1 MSNPLKILVVDDSK
15 VSRAV
20 IIALIMTRLPH
31 ATIFEAGDGQAA
43 IETALR
49 EQPALAILD
58 INMPIMSGLEAA
70 EQILKQV
77 PQIRLAL
84 LTANAQDAMRQK
96 AQALNVPLFKKP
108 AKGEILDQILALL
121 EAP

>member
-31 ATIFEAGDGQAA
+31 ATVVEAGDGQAA
-43 IETALR
+43 VETATR
-49 EQPALAILD
+49 EQPDLAILD
-58 INMPIMSGLEAA
+58 INMPVMSGLEAA
-70 EQILKQV
+70 EQIQQHS
-77 PQIRLAL
+77 PHTRLAL

-108 AKGEILDQILALL
+108 AKGDVLDQILALL
-121 EAP
+121 EAA

>member
-15 VSRAV
+15 VSRAL
-20 IIALIMTRLPH
+20 IIALIMTRQPH
-31 ATIFEAGDGQAA
+31 AVVIEAGDGQAA
-43 IETALR
+43 VETAR
-49 EQPALAILD
+49 QEPPDLAILD
-58 INMPIMSGLEAA
+58 INMPVMSGLEAA
-70 EQILKQV
+70 EQIRRLA
-77 PQIRLAL
+77 PQTRLAL

-108 AKGEILDQILALL
+108 AKGEVIDQILALL

>member
-20 IIALIMTRLPH
+20 IIALIMTRLPQ
-31 ATIFEAGDGQAA
+31 AKIFEAGDGQAA

-70 EQILKQV
+70 EQILNQV

>member
-1 MSNPLKILVVDDSK
+1 MTNPLKILVVDDSK

-31 ATIFEAGDGQAA
+31 ATVIEAGDGQTGIDAA
-43 IETALR
+43 AR
-49 EQPALAILD
+49 EQPDLAILD
-58 INMPIMSGLEAA
+58 IYMPVMSGLEAV
-70 EQILKQV
+70 EQIQKLS
-77 PQIRLAL
+77 PRSRLAL

-108 AKGEILDQILALL
+108 AKGEVLDQILALL
-121 EAP
+121 EAA